1 MLLIQC
7 PHPLAFCLLICSP
20 LPSISVCPAQSQ
32 VEDHVS
38 QLDSGVSVKLGL
50 HSSCEAA
57 GQICHSCSIPLSSD
71 WSQWLQSGLD
81 KQSYAYK
88 ISKIRHYKE
97 RNPLLARKCVI
108 VIASVGLCVSG
119 WATVNSEMEL
129 KTNIS
134 RLLLWITAGSDQ
146 HSTFTFMTLIIWTQ
160 NKYTADICRVVS
172 GYLQAS
178 TVVSWECKC

>member
-38 QLDSGVSVKLGL
+38 QLDSGVSVRLGL

-81 KQSYAYK
+81 KQSYAHK
-88 ISKIRHYKE
+88 ISKIRTLQGKKSSSCTQMYHSHRICGSVCE
-97 RNPLLARKCVI
+97 WMSNRK
-108 VIASVGLCVSG
+108 
-119 WATVNSEMEL
+119 L
-129 KTNIS
+129 KKNIS

>member
-38 QLDSGVSVKLGL
+38 QLDSGVSVRLGL

-81 KQSYAYK
+81 KQSYAHK
-88 ISKIRHYKE
+88 ISKIRTLQGKKSSSCTQMYHSHRICGSVCEWMSNRKL
-97 RNPLLARKCVI
+97 RNGTEEKHKPFAPLNHSRQWPAFNIHIHDINNMNTEQVYCRYLPC
-108 VIASVGLCVSG
+108 SVWLFTG
-119 WATVNSEMEL
+119 
-129 KTNIS
+129 K
-134 RLLLWITAGSDQ
+134 
-146 HSTFTFMTLIIWTQ
+146 HSSFL
-160 NKYTADICRVVS
+160 RV
-172 GYLQAS
+172 
-178 TVVSWECKC
+178 